1 MRKCDSSAMDIGLRL
16 KSFRQKLQIQQKDM
30 AAAMK
35 VASSYLSEIE
45 NGKGNPGPEF
55 FVRLA
60 SLYNINMNYLFLG
73 KGDMLIDNQTKEKKT
88 VDLDGFVETVEDV
101 TWLLDKS
108 VYLRNMI
115 LSSIN
120 KILYDERNLIKDN
133 IKKVLTKEETEKRKN
148 T

>member
-1 MRKCDSSAMDIGLRL
+1 MDIGLRL
-16 KSFRQKLQIQQKDM
+16 KSLRQKLQVQQKDM

-73 KGDMLIDNQTKEKKT
+73 KGDMLIDAQTKEKKP

-115 LSSIN
+115 LTSIN
-120 KILYDERNLIKDN
+120 KVLYDERNLIKDN
-133 IKKVLTKEETEKRKN
+133 IRKVLAKEEAEKKTN
-148 T
+148 P